1 MPVAKG
7 APPVLAPSSRL
18 DKIRPW
24 DYIFRM
30 SGVPFPRATW
40 RLLVE
45 LQPRAGAA
53 NMAVDEA
60 IAQAVAAGESP
71 PTLRFYRWDPPT
83 VSLGRHQPL
92 ADVDLAAI
100 RARGYDLVRRPTG
113 GRAILHVDEL
123 TYSVAAP
130 ADEPRMQGGVMD
142 AYLRLSQG
150 LLAGLQILGVA
161 ADKAPGHVRAGR
173 DLSAACFEV
182 PSAYEITAGGR
193 KLIGSAQSRRQGYV
207 LQHGSLPLV
216 GDVTRLVDV
225 LALAEDARGMLRA
238 QLARRA
244 CTLAQA
250 LGEDEGSPQVD
261 FLHVAQALA
270 QGFAQA
276 LDLELVPGQLTP
288 QETREAARLIREKY
302 AHPEWTEN
310 HRVAVR

>member
-1 MPVAKG
+1 MARGVSPVH
-7 APPVLAPSSRL
+7 APAGHL
-18 DKIRPW
+18 DKIRGW
-24 DYIFRM
+24 DYIFPM
-30 SGVPFPRATW
+30 SALRFPRATW
-40 RLLVE
+40 RLIVE
-45 LQPRAGAA
+45 AQPRAGAA

-60 IAQAVAAGESP
+60 IAQAVARGAVP

-92 ADVDLAAI
+92 ADVDRAAI
-100 RARGYDLVRRPTG
+100 QARGYDLVRRPTG

-130 ADEPRMQGGVMD
+130 GDEPRMQGGVMD

-150 LLAGLQILGVA
+150 LLAGLQLLGVA
-161 ADKAPGHVRAGR
+161 ADKAPGHARAGKSP
-173 DLSAACFEV
+173 SAACFQV

-216 GDVTRLVDV
+216 GDVARLVDV
-225 LALAEDARGMLRA
+225 LALPEEGRRMLRA
-238 QLARRA
+238 QLAQRA

-250 LGEDEGSPQVD
+250 LGEAEDSPKVA

-276 LDLELVPGQLTP
+276 LDLELVPGQLSP

-302 AHPEWTEN
+302 AHPRWTEN
-310 HRVAVR
+310 HRVAVP